1 MVTAE
6 LQRYPHV
13 ANADIVE
20 RANVPKVPDLVAYP
34 QQTAENSSINHADA
48 PQGVQRGFGIDL
60 APMGSA
66 GGLRLTEASLP
77 QICRD
82 VTCR

>member
-6 LQRYPHV
+6 LQRRPDV

-20 RANVPKVPDLVAYP
+20 GSDVPKIPGFVAYL
-34 QQTAENSSINHADA
+34 QQTAENRRINHADA
-48 PQGVQRGFGIDL
+48 PQHVQRGFGTDL

-66 GGLRLTEASLP
+66 GGLRLLTAGLP
-77 QICRD
+77 PICRD
-82 VTCR
+82 E